1 MESVPSPGT
10 NQWSGGAERRDNRRM
25 PSPPGL
31 PPDHGIQPPAVPGQL
46 QYWPL
51 AGLRLRTRGRS
62 GQLELRLPDA
72 ADLAALA
79 TLAEAGLHD
88 PHVQPFSV
96 PWTDVEPAER
106 AQSVLQF
113 HWACLA
119 SFRPEKWDLNLAVVR
134 DGTVVGTQAVGAK
147 DFAIL
152 REVGTGSW
160 LGRPY
165 QGQGIGTAMRAAALT
180 LAFDGLGAEFALSA
194 AFTDNPASLAVS
206 GKLGY
211 RDDGM
216 KRQVIR
222 GRPAELR
229 RLRLG
234 RADWLARRADSEAR
248 FGEVMIEGLS
258 PCLPLFGLPAPL
270 TP

>member
-1 MESVPSPGT
+1 
-10 NQWSGGAERRDNRRM
+10 M
-25 PSPPGL
+25 PYPPGL
-31 PPDHGIQPPAVPGQL
+31 LPDDGNQPAAPAPPG
-46 QYWPL
+46 YWPL
-51 AGLRLRTRGRS
+51 AGLRLRIRGRS

-79 TLAEAGLHD
+79 ALAEAGLHD
-88 PHVQPFSV
+88 PDVQPFSV
-96 PWTDVEPAER
+96 PWTDVEPAAR
-106 AQSVLQF
+106 AQAVLQY
-113 HWACLA
+113 HWACLG
-119 SFRPEKWDLNLAVVR
+119 SWRPEKWDLNLAAVR
-134 DGTVVGTQAVGAK
+134 DGIVVGTQGVGRE

-160 LGRPY
+160 LGKEY

-180 LAFDGLGAEFALSA
+180 LAFDGLGAEFAVSA

-229 RLRLG
+229 RLRLD
-234 RADWLARRADSEAR
+234 RAGWLARRNAR
-248 FGEVMIEGLS
+248 TGPGEVVIEGLD
-258 PCLPLFGLPAPL
+258 PCLPLFGLPGHHIS
-270 TP
+270 

>member
-1 MESVPSPGT
+1 VPQG
-10 NQWSGGAERRDNRRM
+10 
-25 PSPPGL
+25 
-31 PPDHGIQPPAVPGQL
+31 
-46 QYWPL
+46 YWPL
-51 AGLRLRTRGRS
+51 AGLRLRIRGRF

-88 PHVQPFSV
+88 PEVQPFSV
-96 PWTDVEPAER
+96 PWTDVEPAAR

-113 HWACLA
+113 HWACLG
-119 SFRPEKWDLNLAVVR
+119 SWKPEKWDLNLAVVR
-134 DGTVVGTQAVGAK
+134 DGTVVGTQGIGGK

-165 QGQGIGTAMRAAALT
+165 QGQGIGTAMRAAVLA
-180 LAFDGLGAEFALSA
+180 LAFDGLSAEFALSA

-206 GKLGY
+206 RKLGY

-216 KRQVIR
+216 QRQVIR

-229 RLRLG
+229 RLRLD
-234 RADWLARRADSEAR
+234 RAAWLARRDDSAAP
-248 FGEVMIEGLS
+248 FGEVTIQGLPPS
-258 PCLPLFGLPAPL
+258 LPLFGLPPPPL
-270 TP
+270 IP